1 MNLETFNE
9 KFYEFET
16 VITDPQ
22 NQAQVLR
29 FRVPISDHLASS
41 IRECLSVILTNI
53 YHRPIEW
60 RVAAAID
67 KLKGPMWISNV
78 DQRLLT
84 KPYVLIR
91 HKGDYLHED

>member
-9 KFYEFET
+9 TFYEFET

-22 NQAQVLR
+22 KQAQVLR
-29 FRVPISDHLASS
+29 FRVPINEQLASS
-41 IRECLSVILTNI
+41 IRECLSVISTNI
-53 YHRPIEW
+53 YHRPVEW

-67 KLKGPMWISNV
+67 KLKGPMWISNI

-84 KPYVLIR
+84 KPYVLLK
-91 HKGDYLHED
+91 HKGDNLHED

>member
-22 NQAQVLR
+22 NQVQVLR
-29 FRVPISDHLASS
+29 FRVPINDQLASS

-53 YHRPIEW
+53 YHRPVEW
-60 RVAAAID
+60 RVATAID
-67 KLKGPMWISNV
+67 NLKGPMWISNI
-78 DQRLLT
+78 DQRLLI
-84 KPYVLIR
+84 KPCVLIKR
-91 HKGDYLHED
+91 KGDYLHED

>member
-1 MNLETFNE
+1 MNLETFNQ

-53 YHRPIEW
+53 YHRPVEW
-60 RVAAAID
+60 RVATAID
-67 KLKGPMWISNV
+67 NLKGPMWISNI

-84 KPYVLIR
+84 KPYVLIKR
-91 HKGDYLHED
+91 KGDNLHED